1 MRFASRSSTWM
12 IGPRSAS
19 SALSSQSVRSDGRRT
34 WGAHETISP
43 IDAVDRIV
51 FRVSGVEEP
60 QHALESPSRIRRDRE
75 FAPILLVSGRPV
87 GRVDCE
93 PRGHADGV
101 GAALKCAHTR
111 GKAPRLQPIVGADP
125 AKERAARGLEHAP
138 HVLVRTDVDLI
149 DTQPDAPVGTRV
161 FLEHPDRSVIRGV
174 VADDE
179 FEIGEVLRQDR
190 FDAPLDDIPA
200 VSYGEPDRKRWRVLT
215 HRSSSGSI
223 ELAECRAPIASGR
236 YPLPCCASGSRA
248 SHRIACFSMI
258 TLCFLP

>member
-1 MRFASRSSTWM
+1 M
-12 IGPRSAS
+12 
-19 SALSSQSVRSDGRRT
+19 
-34 WGAHETISP
+34 GAHQTVSP

-60 QHALESPSRIRRDRE
+60 QHALESPSRIRRVRE
-75 FAPILLVSGRPV
+75 LAPILLVSGRPV

-101 GAALKCAHTR
+101 GAALKCTHTR

-149 DTQPDAPVGTRV
+149 DAQPDAPVGTRV
-161 FLEHPDRSVIRGV
+161 ILEHLDRSVIRGV

-179 FEIGEVLRQDR
+179 LEIGEVLRQDR
-190 FDAPLDDIPA
+190 FDAPLDDSPGRFVRRA
-200 VSYGEPDRKRWRVLT
+200 RSKALESSHSPDPLHRWIRFSGLLESLLFGSRYPIAQLYLG
-215 HRSSSGSI
+215 HRS
-223 ELAECRAPIASGR
+223 RFPPIR
-236 YPLPCCASGSRA
+236 
-248 SHRIACFSMI
+248 
-258 TLCFLP
+258 TLFGLNSFTMHY